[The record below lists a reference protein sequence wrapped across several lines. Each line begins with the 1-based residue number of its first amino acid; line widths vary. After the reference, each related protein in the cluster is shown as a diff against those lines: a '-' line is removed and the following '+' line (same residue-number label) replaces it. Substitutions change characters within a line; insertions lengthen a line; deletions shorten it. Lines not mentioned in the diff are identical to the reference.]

1 MKGLQERYVQYLS
14 LLAVLALGIILGWLG
29 TGTLLSPLEWPSA
42 SPWALRPKYQ
52 MVYVD
57 LVAERLSRTGDA
69 DFARHALGEWDT
81 DHLNVLLAMMRVA
94 DATPEQEQRLD
105 LLSRALELPESR
117 WTLSSLLRQPGIG
130 AGFALSVGLLLAAG
144 AVALRA
150 TPCPRSDTPER
161 VASAVRGD
169 EPAVRG
175 DEPAVRGD
183 EPAVRGDEPAVRGD
197 EPAVRGDEP
206 AVRGDE
212 PAVRGDEPAVSETIA
227 DGRAP
232 VQTAQSRMPTVT
244 DLAVVEDDQPIASG
258 PLLPQVAAQQIQ
270 TAETTPQERPGKPLR
285 PATWE
290 SSITGVPQAS
300 VSRPAAPQASEPKGA
315 GIQPDDAGPT
325 GQEQAGAGVPIAQ
338 EIPQG
343 TLPQTPGKP
352 DTSAPSQATSPP
364 PSLGSKEQPLAAGSP
379 EQSQQDTPE
388 DPATT
393 PEELEVDT
401 SEEIGELLQDFLEDD
416 QEESKSR
423 QVLIR
428 NLLEIDVHALAEHAQ
443 EIAEML
449 EAPET

>member
-183 EPAVRGDEPAVRGD
+183 EPAV
-197 EPAVRGDEP
+197 
-206 AVRGDE
+206 
-212 PAVRGDEPAVSETIA
+212 SETIA

-343 TLPQTPGKP
+343 ALPQTPGKP

>member
-175 DEPAVRGD
+175 DEPAV
-183 EPAVRGDEPAVRGD
+183 
-197 EPAVRGDEP
+197 
-206 AVRGDE
+206 
-212 PAVRGDEPAVSETIA
+212 SETTIA

-364 PSLGSKEQPLAAGSP
+364 PSLGSKDQPLAAGSP